1 MIFLAACCMPSL
13 IFWTCFGF
21 GIPAVYCIYLIQLQR
36 IRNRYLRLISDSIA
50 EGIIIINSSATIT
63 AWSKGAENIFGYS
76 KDEIIGKNL
85 DLIIPGRMRER
96 FRDRIKLLQGG
107 HSPKLINKISEFI
120 GLKKNGQEIEVEVSL
135 SRTEMVDEYIYIGI
149 IRDISTRLTLI
160 KETSL
165 IEQTLATRVN
175 ALEQFNYMVAHDLN
189 APLRTIEGFL
199 NIIIEDYSQCLDDI
213 GRDYINKVKLSC
225 SKMRGLISDLIR
237 LSRLTS
243 SSILHLNKSEF
254 NLSEV
259 AEEINKK
266 FLEANLGRDISVTIE
281 PNMIVTADKSLMT
294 IVLENLISNAYKFSS
309 KKQSTK
315 IRIGRMIGETSHIYF
330 VKDNGAGFDTAKYS
344 DLFQPFKRLH
354 TQAEFGGNGIGL
366 VSVKRIISMHDG
378 RVWAESSL
386 GEGATFYFTLGS

>member
-1 MIFLAACCMPSL
+1 MFFGACCIPSL
-13 IFWTCFGF
+13 IFWFCFGF
-21 GIPAVYCIYLIQLQR
+21 GIPATYCIYLIQFRRLRQ
-36 IRNRYLRLISDSIA
+36 RYLQLISDSIS

-63 AWSKGAENIFGYS
+63 AWSKGAENIFGYP
-76 KDEIIGKNL
+76 KQEMIGRSL
-85 DLIIPGRMRER
+85 DIIIPGRL
-96 FRDRIKLLQGG
+96 RDTFHNRIKLLQDG

-120 GLKKNGQEIEVEVSL
+120 GLKKDGQEIEVEISL
-135 SRTEMVDEYIYIGI
+135 TRTEIVDEYIYIGI
-149 IRDISTRLTLI
+149 VRDISSRLTLI

-199 NIIIEDYSQCLDDI
+199 NIIIEDYSECLDDI
-213 GRDYINKVKLSC
+213 GKDYINKVKLSC

-237 LSRLTS
+237 LSRLTG

-254 NLSEV
+254 NLSELYQ
-259 AEEINKK
+259 EINKK
-266 FLEANLGRDISVTIE
+266 FMESNLGRDISVTIE
-281 PNMIVTADKSLMT
+281 PNMVVVADKSLIN

-309 KKQSTK
+309 KKPNTK
-315 IRIGRMIGETSHIYF
+315 IEIGRMPGETSYIYF
-330 VKDNGAGFDTAKYS
+330 IKDNGAGFDTTKYS

-354 TQAEFGGNGIGL
+354 SQEEFQGNGIGL
-366 VSVKRIISMHDG
+366 ISVKRIISMHDG
-378 RVWAESSL
+378 RVWAESS

>member
-1 MIFLAACCMPSL
+1 MFFGACCIPSL
-13 IFWTCFGF
+13 IFWFCFGF
-21 GIPAVYCIYLIQLQR
+21 GIPATYCIYLIQFRRLRQ
-36 IRNRYLRLISDSIA
+36 RYLQLISDSIS

-63 AWSKGAENIFGYS
+63 AWSKGAENIFGYPKQEMIGRS
-76 KDEIIGKNL
+76 LDIIM
-85 DLIIPGRMRER
+85 PGRLRER
-96 FRDRIKLLQGG
+96 FHDRIKLLQDG

-120 GLKKNGQEIEVEVSL
+120 GLKKDGQEIEVEISL
-135 SRTEMVDEYIYIGI
+135 TRTEIVDEYIYIGI
-149 IRDISTRLTLI
+149 VRDISSRLTLI

-199 NIIIEDYSQCLDDI
+199 NIIIEDYSECLDDI
-213 GRDYINKVKLSC
+213 GKDYINKVKLSC

-237 LSRLTS
+237 LSRLTG

-254 NLSEV
+254 NLSELYQ
-259 AEEINKK
+259 EINKK
-266 FLEANLGRDISVTIE
+266 FMESNLGRDISVTIE
-281 PNMIVTADKSLMT
+281 PNMVVVADKSLIN

-309 KKQSTK
+309 KKPNTK
-315 IRIGRMIGETSHIYF
+315 IEIGRMPGETSYIYF
-330 VKDNGAGFDTAKYS
+330 IKDNGAGFDTTKYS

-354 TQAEFGGNGIGL
+354 SQEEFQGNGIGL
-366 VSVKRIISMHDG
+366 ISVKRIISMHDG
-378 RVWAESSL
+378 RVWAESS